1 MNTSQPYSV
10 FISNKSSFLY
20 YLLFFLAGFNNL
32 IVFATLILTCIM
44 ISIRTYIK
52 LKLSWEF
59 LGSATIFF
67 LYLILTFFIGYDRF
81 YISKPF
87 NPMIIIIIS
96 TIFLGFILQSIP
108 NIEKKKLISLYIIGL
123 ATQSLFIV
131 LYNYI
136 QEGNYGYGNLL
147 NPFTGDRINSPSIS
161 NNLALSL
168 SLALYYLFNS
178 KKIVRFTSIFFTIL
192 ILACGIYLSGRTFFF
207 LSLIAL
213 TALLV
218 KNLRVKNIAYFLLLI
233 ILASLAIIY
242 LLPENLSKHLD
253 FTLSRLNEGI
263 ESNRFKHYYYG
274 ITTLPDYPFGG
285 FTIDFSIEN
294 TLWFHNIF
302 LDTAR
307 VAGWIPMFLLILFTI
322 MSLVRYFKIRQ
333 DNSAFFGFYIF
344 LITFII
350 MQQDVI
356 LEGEYRILIIFF
368 LSSLMFI
375 PAPKNKTC

>member
-1 MNTSQPYSV
+1 MEKIHKDNPPLNQKYLP
-10 FISNKSSFLY
+10 LY
-20 YLLFFLAGFNNL
+20 YLVFFFSGFNSLTIFL
-32 IVFATLILTCIM
+32 IFATFTFIVNINIFLKTKINYQILLSILIF
-44 ISIRTYIK
+44 STY
-52 LKLSWEF
+52 L
-59 LGSATIFF
+59 
-67 LYLILTFFIGYDRF
+67 LITFFIGYDRF
-81 YISKPF
+81 YISDPF
-87 NPMIIIIIS
+87 NPMLVILAS
-96 TIFLGFILQSIP
+96 SIFLCMILFTV
-108 NIEKKKLISLYIIGL
+108 NNAKKKQLITMYIIGL

-147 NPFTGDRINSPSIS
+147 NPFTGNRINSPSIS
-161 NNLALSL
+161 NNLALSI
-168 SLALYYLFNS
+168 SLALYYIFNS
-178 KKIVRFTSIFFTIL
+178 KKPIRFTSIFFTIL
-192 ILACGIYLSGRTFFF
+192 IFACGIYLSGRTFFF

-218 KNLRVKNIAYFLLLI
+218 KNLRVKNIAYFLLLV
-233 ILASLAIIY
+233 ILSSLAIIY